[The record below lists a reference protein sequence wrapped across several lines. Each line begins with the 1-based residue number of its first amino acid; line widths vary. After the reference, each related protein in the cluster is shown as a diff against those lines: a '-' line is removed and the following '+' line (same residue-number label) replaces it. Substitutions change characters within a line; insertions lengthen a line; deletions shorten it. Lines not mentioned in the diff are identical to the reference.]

1 MAPHMRHDKP
11 ESRSERSSSSRGESQ
26 RAEKREAILDA
37 AIRVFARQGFHQ
49 SRVADIAREAGIAD
63 GTIYL
68 YFRHKEDIL
77 IAIFEEKM
85 AMVIDSMR
93 EELSHHPDPV
103 DRLRAFIG
111 FHLSQMAHNREL
123 AEILQVELRLSN
135 KFMKEYVPVKLTE
148 YLDVI
153 AEIIADGQRKGVFRP
168 DASPAVMKRAI
179 FGALDELAIHWV
191 LTRGRRPDLAATAAQ
206 VADVFLNGLCMPGVQ
221 KPRPVTSSSTAAL
234 LADEPGVAEG

>member
-1 MAPHMRHDKP
+1 MPVQTEQDKQGT
-11 ESRSERSSSSRGESQ
+11 RSGATRSSASRGESQ

-85 AMVIDSMR
+85 AIVIESVL
-93 EELSHHPDPV
+93 EELSRFTDPV
-103 DRLRAFIG
+103 DRLRCFIG
-111 FHLSQMAHNREL
+111 FHLSQMARNREL

-153 AEIIADGQRKGVFRP
+153 AEIISDGQKKGVFRA
-168 DASPAVMKRAI
+168 DVSPSVMKRAI

-191 LTRGRRPDLAATAAQ
+191 LTRGRRPDLQTSASQ
-206 VADVFLNGLCMPGVQ
+206 VAEVFLSGLALPGDV
-221 KPRPVTSSSTAAL
+221 KPRP
-234 LADEPGVAEG
+234 